1 MEAAVL
7 AFPEFGSVKDARPWD
22 QITRDN
28 APRIDG
34 RHVPDLRMLADAFRK
49 WCGEKSIPLDAA
61 SIEKTFTTW
70 CKSYSAR

>member
-1 MEAAVL
+1 M
-7 AFPEFGSVKDARPWD
+7 AFPAAGSVKNIEPWD
-22 QITRDN
+22 RIARDN

-34 RHVPDLRMLADAFRK
+34 RHVPDLCMLADTFRK
-49 WCGEKSIPLDAA
+49 WCGERSISLDTA